1 MFSTIVF
8 ELTLFAIFN
17 SCQALARGGFYGA
30 TLQLD
35 RRKAETF

>member
-17 SCQALARGGFYGA
+17 KCQALARGGFYGA